1 MAEERGLLF
10 SASLTATPIFEK
22 GGSREEVLAAYRKQ
36 LVPIVEEG
44 VDFIMCEVSN
54 DSFNCEI

>member
-54 DSFNCEI
+54 DRFNCEI